1 MIMMTLLTAMMIA
14 SRTVAAAPRLADIM
28 DINGH
33 MAGPALHNRL
43 ITGGLVIYTAF
54 ISGSILFLGK
64 RRLAGLLVAILGG
77 AVGIVLLVRWI

>member
-1 MIMMTLLTAMMIA
+1 MIMTMLLTAMA
-14 SRTVAAAPRLADIM
+14 GVPRLADIL

-64 RRLAGLLVAILGG
+64 RRLAGALVAILGC
-77 AVGIVLLVRWI
+77 AVGMVLLMRWI